1 MKKIWIA
8 AVACML
14 ALCVPMTAKA
24 NGTFLEGYGEKDGQL
39 QIFCSDIVPE
49 EETAENISLTLGGQK
64 ISVLSVESEK
74 EIHTPVTYY
83 CLADVSGS
91 MNKKQMN
98 QIREVLTEIADG
110 LQEGDNMVI
119 GALANE
125 TNASDFLADQEA
137 LGQLISDLAA
147 TGEDTNLYAG
157 LVEGLRILQTDTNV
171 NPRKC
176 LVILSDGEDYQKGGI
191 TKEEAEQA
199 VTDSSIPVYTVAVL
213 RNADNEEMLSYA
225 KLLGSFARMSTGGA
239 HFAPV
244 VDNITGAEAGQSILR
259 SMAEGLVVTAQ
270 TEGDMPDRD
279 TLLLRMVYTSAEGA
293 VYEDTMELYTEDLPL
308 ALGSVEPTETPSEP
322 SPSPD
327 PVESSEPSPSP
338 DPAESRKPEG
348 RLFIL
353 LGILT
358 AVVLLVVIVI
368 AIILKKNKNNRNGET
383 EGREQG
389 KALPEGRAE
398 GSQDNTG
405 TPEETQ
411 ESGAD
416 ISVDS
421 VELQESSVEI
431 YELRL
436 YAIGYPQITRTI
448 RLERGKEVTVGRN
461 SKADVVLDGEDRRL
475 SSVHCKMKWEDGK
488 LYVLDMGSTNGT
500 FVNGVPIRDMGR
512 VVLRKG
518 ETIRIGSYEYRV
530 GIRDGECE
538 KSF

>member
-1 MKKIWIA
+1 MKKIRIA
-8 AVACML
+8 AVAGML
-14 ALCVPMTAKA
+14 ALCVPMTVKA

-49 EETAENISLTLGGQK
+49 EETAENIKLTLGGQE

-91 MNKKQMN
+91 MNKKQMQ

-125 TNASDFLADQEA
+125 TNVSEFLADKEA
-137 LGQLISDLAA
+137 LGQLISDLKA

-176 LVILSDGEDYQKGGI
+176 LVILSDGEDDQKGGI

-199 VTDSSIPVYTVAVL
+199 VMDSSIPVYTVAVL
-213 RNADNEEMLSYA
+213 RNADNTEMLSYA

-239 HFAPV
+239 HFAPE
-244 VDNITGAEAGQSILR
+244 VDNITGAETGQAILQ
-259 SMAEGLVVTAQ
+259 SMAEGLVVTVQ
-270 TEGDMPDRD
+270 TKGNLPDRD
-279 TLLLRMVYTSAEGA
+279 TLLLRMVYTSAGGA

-308 ALGSVEPTETPSEP
+308 GSVEPAEAPP
-322 SPSPD
+322 
-327 PVESSEPSPSP
+327 EPSPSP
-338 DPAESRKPEG
+338 DPAETSTPSFSPTPEEPRKPEG

-353 LGILT
+353 LGILA
-358 AVVLLVVIVI
+358 AVVLLVVTAIVV
-368 AIILKKNKNNRNGET
+368 IISKKKKNNRNGET
-383 EGREQG
+383 EGDSSREEQE

-405 TPEETQ
+405 ASEEIREIGTDV
-411 ESGAD
+411 SAD
-416 ISVDS
+416 SA
-421 VELQESSVEI
+421 ELQESSAEV

-448 RLERGKEVTVGRN
+448 RLERGREVTVGRN

-475 SSVHCKMKWEDGK
+475 SSVHCKMRWEDGK

-512 VVLRKG
+512 VVLREG

-530 GIRDGECE
+530 GIRDGE
-538 KSF
+538 